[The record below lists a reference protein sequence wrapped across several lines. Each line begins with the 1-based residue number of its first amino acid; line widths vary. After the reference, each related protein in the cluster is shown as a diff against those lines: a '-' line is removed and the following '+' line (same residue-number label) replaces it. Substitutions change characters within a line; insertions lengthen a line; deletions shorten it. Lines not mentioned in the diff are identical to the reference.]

1 MLMHHEKACA
11 VKEMRFWSF
20 LGVLELSG
28 IQGRS
33 CGKAK
38 PWQWRMLE
46 LGKKHA
52 VRDKPI
58 CKASM
63 CSSYLSKYRAM
74 RILSSFSIG
83 FKCPCSCT
91 TNHNTERSIF
101 DMRFIEA
108 DDRTCYF
115 QII

>member
-1 MLMHHEKACA
+1 
-11 VKEMRFWSF
+11 
-20 LGVLELSG
+20 VLVLSG
-28 IQGRS
+28 IQGRCCS
-33 CGKAK
+33 KAK

-63 CSSYLSKYRAM
+63 CSSHLSKYRAM
-74 RILSSFSIG
+74 RILGSFSIG
-83 FKCPCSCT
+83 FKRPCSCT
-91 TNHNTERSIF
+91 TNHNTEQSIF

-108 DDRTCYF
+108 DDRACDF
-115 QII
+115 QIIQDVGLN

>member
-1 MLMHHEKACA
+1 ML
-11 VKEMRFWSF
+11 VKSCIQQRCCEAKGPCTKLALGF
-20 LGVLELSG
+20 LGCLSLTS
-28 IQGRS
+28 GRAVARHGE
-33 CGKAK
+33 CRAG
-38 PWQWRMLE
+38 
-46 LGKKHA
+46 KHA